1 MAAGKKKPE
10 VKNTDTPGNVR
21 SLRDNAEEQ
30 LARSPKR
37 SPDLTGQKARELIHE
52 LQVHQIELET
62 QAEELRRV
70 QLVLEES
77 RDKYLDLYD
86 FAPIGYLTLSGEA
99 LIDEVNL
106 TGATLLGV
114 GRSRLVNTR
123 FRKFIAPEDLDM
135 WDRYFVN
142 VLNQVKKQSRTLML
156 MRGDGSTFPARLE
169 SIRIADTS
177 KGNPTVRVAISDI
190 TDIRQMEIALQV
202 SNKKL
207 NLLSSIT
214 RHDIS
219 NQVLVLDGYLT
230 ILEKKLPHPTFTEYF
245 RKAATAVH
253 QISSMI
259 RFTKEYQD
267 IGVNA
272 PVWLDIRTLI
282 GTAAKEAQ
290 SGKVMVENDLPPHT
304 EVFADPLIV
313 KVFYNL
319 MDNAVKYGG
328 RITTIRFSVRDRNG
342 DLVFVCE
349 DDGGGIP
356 AEEKEKIFERGFGKN
371 TGLGLALSREILS
384 ITGIT
389 ITETGEPGKGAR
401 FEISVPK
408 GTWRMAGANLTKD

>member
-267 IGVNA
+267 I